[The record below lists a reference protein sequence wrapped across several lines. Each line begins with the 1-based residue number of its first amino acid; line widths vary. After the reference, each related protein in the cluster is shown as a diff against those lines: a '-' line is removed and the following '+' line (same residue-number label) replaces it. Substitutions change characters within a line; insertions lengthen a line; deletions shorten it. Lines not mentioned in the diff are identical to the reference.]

1 MSNIIGEKKA
11 KIVLEMDRMNCPA
24 PVHHICRKCGVENS
38 EELLRQL
45 EQDGIIGRASPI
57 SESMSNVVQYVLT
70 TEAKNQLQQL
80 VANQLEQL
88 IARPQVIRIQTKTTP
103 HGE

>member
-1 MSNIIGEKKA
+1 MSNIIGEEKA
-11 KIVLEMDRMNCPA
+11 KIVLEIDRMNGPA
-24 PVHHICRKCGVENS
+24 PVHHICKKCGVENA

-57 SESMSNVVQYVLT
+57 SESMSNVVQYMLT

-88 IARPQVIRIQTKTTP
+88 ITRPQVVRIHTKTTL
-103 HGE
+103 HSE